1 MASLPRVLPQP
12 LQRVVHGVYRR
23 ARGHRRALDQDDR
36 AAEVACR
43 VQLGPSAAATGVFG
57 HDPLDAVPLQ
67 QRQVTRHGE
76 RAALDHHVPLRW
88 RQGQAT
94 VDHAQQPPVL
104 RGVLQK
110 GLDVLAADGQKNA
123 LGLAGQGRGCARHVR
138 HPYPAV
144 ARLGLPWGALQG
156 KQGRASGGAGLDRV
170 QAHLHGKGVCG
181 VDDVCDAFAVY
192 EGAQPCHAAKATDAG
207 GQGLRQRVGGTAGV
221 REDGIDLGGGQGLR
235 QLAGLAGTAQQEN
248 AWHG

>member
-1 MASLPRVLPQP
+1 MASLPGVVLQPAQRVL
-12 LQRVVHGVYRR
+12 HGVYRF
-23 ARGHRRALDQDDR
+23 ARWHRWALDQDDW
-36 AAEVACR
+36 AAEVACCL
-43 VQLGPSAAATGVFG
+43 QLGPSAAAARVFG
-57 HDPLDAVPLQ
+57 HDPFNAVLPQ
-67 QRQVTRHGE
+67 QRQVARHGK
-76 RAALDHHVPLRW
+76 RAALHHHVPLRW
-88 RQGQAT
+88 RQGQAA

-110 GLDVLAADGQKNA
+110 GLNVLAADGQKDA
-123 LGLAGQGRGCARHVR
+123 PGLWGQGRECARHVG

-144 ARLGLPWGALQG
+144 ARLGLPRGALQG
-156 KQGRASGGAGLDRV
+156 KQGRASGGAGFDGV
-170 QAHLHGKGVCG
+170 QAYLHGKRVCG

-221 REDGIDLGGGQGLR
+221 REDGIDSGDGQGLR